1 MIIVTKHFCL
11 KKKKKHLLKKNLL
24 TKNMN
29 FFISKIINFFNCLL
43 FPFIFFER

>member
-11 KKKKKHLLKKNLL
+11 KKKKKHLLKNNLL

-29 FFISKIINFFNCLL
+29 FLL
-43 FPFIFFER
+43 VKL